1 MNLLIRV
8 SLLQNYIGSIL
19 LVIGTIHRV
28 QNHTQGVL
36 LNTRG
41 VLQYIKLC
49 SAVHT
54 IKNVCVTIQKKSS
67 NVLQNTQKY

>member
-54 IKNVCVTIQKKSS
+54 IKNVCVTIQQKSS
-67 NVLQNTQKY
+67 NVYKNIRIH